1 MLHRTTPDLDLN
13 PPPFSEGLDDW
24 SRSDGTPDSPTYE
37 GMAGARIIGSDPDFG
52 TCLELRQ
59 LLPMQRLRYMGEVPI
74 RQGSCVEII
83 VRLKVLRPP
92 LVRARIATW
101 PGTAHG
107 RGVSDLPT
115 AGPSAEVP
123 ALDEVL
129 TLSTVIGPAAA
140 EGVDLVWDSR
150 AAYAHVG
157 IDLQGEVGGAV
168 RIADLRL
175 RDVTRRIF
183 GRDRLLPGF

>member
-1 MLHRTTPDLDLN
+1 MVGRAPRFPIREAPDASQTTTDLDLN

-52 TCLELRQ
+52 SCLELRQ

-74 RQGSCVEII
+74 RRGSCLEII

-92 LVRARIATW
+92 LVRAQIAAW
-101 PGTAHG
+101 PGTVHG
-107 RGVSDLPT
+107 RGIPDLPAT
-115 AGPSAEVP
+115 GPSAEVS

-129 TLSTVIGPAAA
+129 TLSTVIGPALA
-140 EGVDLVWDSR
+140 EEWISSGTPVPPMPMSGSTSLARSVAPS
-150 AAYAHVG
+150 ASPTCACA
-157 IDLQGEVGGAV
+157 
-168 RIADLRL
+168 
-175 RDVTRRIF
+175 T
-183 GRDRLLPGF
+183 